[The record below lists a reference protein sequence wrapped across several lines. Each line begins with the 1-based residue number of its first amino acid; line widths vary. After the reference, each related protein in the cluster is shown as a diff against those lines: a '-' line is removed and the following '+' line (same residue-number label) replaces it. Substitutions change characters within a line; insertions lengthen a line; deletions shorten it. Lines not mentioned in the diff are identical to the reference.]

1 MRKKNRMSKETKIA
15 LWNICEAIV
24 ILTNITAVCMSDNIV
39 TTALFGLQS
48 LAIIAILI
56 FDSEWEE

>member
-1 MRKKNRMSKETKIA
+1 MSKETKIA